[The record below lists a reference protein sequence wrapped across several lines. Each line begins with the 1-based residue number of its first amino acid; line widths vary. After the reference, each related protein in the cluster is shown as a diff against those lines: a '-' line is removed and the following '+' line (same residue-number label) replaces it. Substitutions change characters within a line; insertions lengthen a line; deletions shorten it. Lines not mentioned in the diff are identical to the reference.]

1 MVVGLK
7 FFGWSRL
14 QPWIGRRESAGL
26 FARSL
31 AVHCRDGL
39 AAGASRRLGF
49 KHPVGY
55 RQGFSRP
62 IVPSRHYR
70 SGEVKR
76 PTVDIRIQPSRH
88 RLRAHPAAGSV
99 ALKDQNKLAG
109 GVPKDTPFQRL
120 RRPGRVE
127 FDNRNNRVAV
137 LRRKFRCCSAY
148 TKRRTDETIEVR
160 C

>member
-120 RRPGRVE
+120 RRPDE
-127 FDNRNNRVAV
+127 LNLKTEITASQFCAV
-137 LRRKFRCCSAY
+137 NC
-148 TKRRTDETIEVR
+148 EVWSGL
-160 C
+160 

>member
-1 MVVGLK
+1 VVGLV
-7 FFGWSRL
+7 GLWATTPIAMVSRAR
-14 QPWIGRRESAGL
+14 IGIGQWFRFYNER
-26 FARSL
+26 
-31 AVHCRDGL
+31 
-39 AAGASRRLGF
+39 
-49 KHPVGY
+49 
-55 RQGFSRP
+55 
-62 IVPSRHYR
+62 
-70 SGEVKR
+70 R
-76 PTVDIRIQPSRH
+76 PTGH
-88 RLRAHPAAGSV
+88 RPRAHPAARSV